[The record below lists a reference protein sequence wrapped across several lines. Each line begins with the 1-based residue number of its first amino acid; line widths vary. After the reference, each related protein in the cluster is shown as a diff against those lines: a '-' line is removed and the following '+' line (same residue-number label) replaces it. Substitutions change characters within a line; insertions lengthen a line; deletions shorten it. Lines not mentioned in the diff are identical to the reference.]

1 MFLVYTSLSLCRSET
16 DCRSIA
22 HGEVGHQMGLKSNQM
37 VRIVCVAWI
46 RLLGIPRNVEGRNKM
61 GFKEGTFI
69 APKKSSVSFFKSVD
83 ILLRYYCCLLPTFVK
98 RLRELAIIKRFTNVS
113 VCCILYTYRCNLY
126 ILYIC
131 LHNIIFNP
139 L

>member
-83 ILLRYYCCLLPTFVK
+83 ILLRYYCCLLPTSVK
-98 RLRELAIIKRFTNVS
+98 ALRELAINKRCTNM
-113 VCCILYTYRCNLY
+113 YTYIYTHKYRCKPIY
-126 ILYIC
+126 YM
-131 LHNIIFNP
+131 HMFE
-139 L
+139 